1 MLTENMIAIIFPN
14 FEYWGNNFLKP
25 ISATHIGPPC
35 GLSGL
40 SIFRYNMES
49 VTSMS
54 FIDIPNIAIIH
65 IQKIAPGPPSVIA
78 RATPLMFPS
87 PTVPD
92 KAVVSAWKWLI
103 MPLSS

>member
-1 MLTENMIAIIFPN
+1 
-14 FEYWGNNFLKP
+14 
-25 ISATHIGPPC
+25 
-35 GLSGL
+35 
-40 SIFRYNMES
+40 
-49 VTSMS
+49 MS

-103 MPLSS
+103 MPLSP

>member
-1 MLTENMIAIIFPN
+1 MFPPVMEDVIMLTENITAIIFPN
-14 FEYWGNNFLKP
+14 FEYRGNIFLKP
-25 ISATHIGPPC
+25 MSATHIGPPW

-40 SIFRYNMES
+40 SMFRYNIES

-54 FIDIPNIAIIH
+54 FIAIPNMAIIH

-78 RATPLMFPS
+78 SATPLMLPS

-92 KAVVSAWKWLI
+92 KAVVSA
-103 MPLSS
+103 